1 LTLFHSHFLFFP
13 QMEDP
18 LLLSLF
24 ILARLLIMIF
34 EVLVA
39 KYIAESWIY
48 LIKKTVY
55 RPLPDVFAVAIFVF
69 SLFVTSFGARIVINF
84 YI

>member
-1 LTLFHSHFLFFP
+1 
-13 QMEDP
+13 MEDP